1 MRDTSRTRDAPAQ
14 RLCGIFTRFRA
25 AVAPRSRAVACAA
38 VLHFCALRSTTSASA
53 MAPTQCPLS
62 YPERFYAAVAFANSD
77 GFSAADDDTRL
88 ILYALAQQATLGP
101 NTGPRPWA
109 WNTLDSARF
118 DAWSHLGSMACVEAM
133 RLYVRTM
140 DTATDNSWWHD
151 LTRGGDE
158 EATKRAVEEAHYQ
171 AAAAAGSAAAVA
183 CPASVTGNEQRGN
196 RTARDGVATA
206 GSPPAGAGLTAGPA
220 WCEAPCGGVPLRPRY
235 EHAACL
241 LSEPAR
247 LLVCGGYRNGR
258 ALRDVNTLDLAG
270 NLAWSQVNVTPP
282 LPPLGGHVAVHVG
295 AGRVLLFGGHPT
307 LGSGPAS
314 PPVSPTGDAA
324 PPRGSASSAE
334 PSPMRVLSLDTRAGT
349 WQLAAPS
356 STSPVAAPTARGGH
370 SACYDPGSNT
380 VWLFGGEGPRRAMYG
395 DVWAFHVATST
406 WEAVSTTGSAIPAP
420 RSAHCA
426 ALHGG
431 RLFVYGGTLA
441 NGACA
446 AGLYVLDLASRAWSA
461 IALTPSPEAS
471 HTPDSGVA
479 HHPTPRAGCAGAL
492 VFPEGADA
500 QAPWWV
506 LTGGGDGHKPAS
518 DTIALGPLPGP
529 SASVADA
536 KVMWHQMAVVP
547 QRSPLAAEG
556 LSLVAVDKGRILLAA
571 CGYNGTYHSA
581 VHALRPSLP
590 RAAGAKPMAPPQAAL
605 HTEPPRTP
613 TAAAQTQHVSPA
625 ATPPKQPS
633 STAHASPR
641 QVLPSTPSP
650 RPRDSAGSDGSASA
664 VEQRLASELAVVQ
677 RQLAASVSRMAQL
690 ESDLALARSK
700 LEAEQGRALRAEA
713 ENAELRNALEA
724 ATEAERLLSAEVRRT
739 QADLAVADKRSKG
752 GGLLSYLTV

>member
-1 MRDTSRTRDAPAQ
+1 MAPA
-14 RLCGIFTRFRA
+14 
-25 AVAPRSRAVACAA
+25 
-38 VLHFCALRSTTSASA
+38 
-53 MAPTQCPLS
+53 QCPLS
-62 YPERFYAAVAFANSD
+62 YPERFYAAVSFANSD
-77 GFSAADDDTRL
+77 GFSADDDTRL
-88 ILYALAQQATLGP
+88 VLYALAQQATLGP

-133 RLYVRTM
+133 RLYVRTL
-140 DTATDNSWWHD
+140 DSAAPTWWGD
-151 LTRGGDE
+151 LTRHGDE
-158 EATKRAVEEAHYQ
+158 VATKRAVDEAHYQ
-171 AAAAAGSAAAVA
+171 AAAAAGTA
-183 CPASVTGNEQRGN
+183 ASVTASAQAVRN
-196 RTARDGVATA
+196 RAGRDGVA
-206 GSPPAGAGLTAGPA
+206 GSGPPPGAGLTAGPA

-235 EHAACL
+235 EHAATL
-241 LSEPAR
+241 LDSPAR

-258 ALRDVNTLDLAG
+258 ALRDVHILDLAG
-270 NLAWSQVNVTPP
+270 VLAWSQVSVTPP

-314 PPVSPTGDAA
+314 PPVSPTGEAG
-324 PPRGSASSAE
+324 PPRGSSAE
-334 PSPMRVLSLDTRAGT
+334 PALMRVLSLDTRVGT

-356 STSPVAAPTARGGH
+356 PTSTEAPVAAPTARGGH
-370 SACYDPGSNT
+370 SACYDAGSST

-395 DVWAFHVATST
+395 DVWAFHVATCT
-406 WEAVSTTGSAIPAP
+406 WEAVATTGPSIPAP

-461 IALTPSPEAS
+461 VALSPSPEAS
-471 HTPDSGVA
+471 RTPDSGVA

-500 QAPWWV
+500 QTPWWV

-536 KVMWHQMAVVP
+536 KVMWHQVAVVP

-556 LSLVAVDKGRILLAA
+556 LSLVAVDNSRILLAA

-581 VHALRPSLP
+581 VHALRPYLP
-590 RAAGAKPMAPPQAAL
+590 RAGARPMAPPQAAT

-613 TAAAQTQHVSPA
+613 TAAAAPRQHVPPA
-625 ATPPKQPS
+625 
-633 STAHASPR
+633 
-641 QVLPSTPSP
+641 PSP
-650 RPRDSAGSDGSASA
+650 RPRDSAAGDGSASA
-664 VEQRLASELAVVQ
+664 VEQRLASELSVVQ

-700 LEAEQGRALRAEA
+700 LELEQGRALRAEA
-713 ENAELRNALEA
+713 ENAELRNALES

-739 QADLAVADKRSKG
+739 QADLAVADKRVKG